1 MTHHEKHSN
10 IQHGKFKY
18 SNINPITSKLVIQKI
33 KYLLCVDD
41 FIVEQKTKKK
51 ERYQNV
57 AKRVLSDSGKNFR
70 K

>member
-1 MTHHEKHSN
+1 MTHHEKHTN
-10 IQHGKFKY
+10 IQRGKCKY